1 MNPIMTLPHGPRS
14 LSYLYM
20 LRWFAPPLE
29 LLDECAQC
37 YGDPFTL
44 GLVGPFRP
52 TVFFSSPQAL
62 QQIFTANAEQVSA
75 ASSNRLLLPIIGE
88 DSLLLLDGERHQR
101 QKRLLMPPFH
111 GERMRTY
118 GQLIVNISQQVAG
131 QWQIGQPFSVRS
143 STQEISLRVILH
155 AVFGMSEG
163 NRYQQLKETLKALLQ
178 SISSPVSASMLFL
191 RGLQQDL
198 GTWSPWGRFLYRIR
212 QIDALLYAE
221 IQQRRQQLD
230 LERDDILSL
239 LLAARDEAGQQM
251 SEKELRDE
259 LITLLLAGY
268 ETTASAIAWALY
280 WIHQVPGVLDKLL
293 KELDSLGTAVE
304 PTAIAKLQ
312 YLNAICQETLRIYPL
327 TPVAFP
333 RIAKLP
339 LQIEGYQIEPGT
351 ALAPCIYLT
360 HQRSDLYPEPRRFR
374 PERFLEQQFSPYE
387 YLPFGGGN
395 RRCLG
400 LAFAQ
405 FEMKLVLATVVS
417 SWHLKLADQRP
428 VQPIRRGITMAPS
441 GGVRVIVTG
450 LRQKGKSSEVMLR
463 NSTAK
468 NLTQ

>member
-1 MNPIMTLPHGPRS
+1 MNSVMRLPDGPRS

-20 LRWFAPPLE
+20 LRWIANPIK
-29 LLDECAQC
+29 LLDECAQR

-62 QQIFTANAEQVSA
+62 QQIFTASAEQVSA
-75 ASSNRLLLPIIGE
+75 ATSNRLLLPIIGE

-118 GQLIVNISQQVAG
+118 GQLIIDITQQVVG
-131 QWQIGQPFSVRS
+131 QWQIGRPFSVRS

-155 AVFGMSEG
+155 AVFGLSEG
-163 NRYQQLKETLKALLQ
+163 DRYQQLKEILKALLH
-178 SISSPVSASMLFL
+178 SIGSPVSASMLFL
-191 RGLQQDL
+191 RFLQQDL
-198 GTWSPWGRFLYRIR
+198 GVWSPWGGFLDRIR

-221 IQQRRQQLD
+221 IQQRRQEPD
-230 LERDDILSL
+230 SERDDILSL

-280 WIHQVPGVLDKLL
+280 WIHNVPGVLDKLL
-293 KELDSLGTAVE
+293 RELDSLGSAVE
-304 PTAIAKLQ
+304 PTAIAQLP

-327 TPVAFP
+327 TPIAFP

-339 LQIEGYQIEPGT
+339 LQVGGYQIEPGC

-405 FEMKLVLATVVS
+405 FEMKLVVATVVS
-417 SWHLKLADQRP
+417 SWQLELAAQRP
-428 VQPIRRGITMAPS
+428 VQPVRRGITMAPS
-441 GGVRVIVTG
+441 GGVQVVATG
-450 LRQKGKSSEVMLR
+450 LRQRADTLVR
-463 NSTAK
+463 F
-468 NLTQ
+468 